1 MSNYNRCRSPF
12 SIVLMPSSLTLF
24 HKEVSDPITESL
36 IIIIIIIITL
46 LKSQASSLAQV
57 LKLIR
62 ETKKVMEFTVC
73 YMYMYVI
80 YESRD
85 KTSL

>member
-12 SIVLMPSSLTLF
+12 SIVLMPSSLTLLIY
-24 HKEVSDPITESL
+24 KEVSDSITESL
-36 IIIIIIIITL
+36 KIIIIVIMIIIIITL
-46 LKSQASSLAQV
+46 FKSQASSLAQV
-57 LKLIR
+57 LKLIG

-80 YESRD
+80 CE
-85 KTSL
+85 

>member
-1 MSNYNRCRSPF
+1 M
-12 SIVLMPSSLTLF
+12 
-24 HKEVSDPITESL
+24 
-36 IIIIIIIITL
+36 IIIIIIAL

-57 LKLIR
+57 LKLIG

-80 YESRD
+80 FESRD

>member
-1 MSNYNRCRSPF
+1 MPNYNRCRSPF

-24 HKEVSDPITESL
+24 CKEVSDPITESL
-36 IIIIIIIITL
+36 KIIIIVIIIIIIITL
-46 LKSQASSLAQV
+46 FKSQASSLAQV
-57 LKLIR
+57 LKLIG

-80 YESRD
+80 CE
-85 KTSL
+85 